1 MNGPI
6 GVLRYLAPNFVTC
19 NGGMPVSSDVA
30 LNIAALADNSD
41 IANYSWQG
49 RGIAPKGYIRGMAVM
64 FGRVYCKLNAGRD
77 AASEMATADSGD
89 ASIDA
94 LTWYAAEFSQL
105 GMDNSVA
112 GVDVLRHLFVL
123 LTGLGM
129 RESSGKYCEGRDISA
144 GNTGADTAEA
154 GLFQVSHNSIGA
166 HFLLAALFD
175 QYKGSTDFRDI
186 FEEGVTCSAASWQNW
201 GAGEGRDFQDLTK
214 NSPAFAV
221 EYAALALRKIR
232 THWGPINRKT
242 AELRTE
248 CDELF
253 KSVCAYIDSNGIAEV

>member
-1 MNGPI
+1 M
-6 GVLRYLAPNFVTC
+6 
-19 NGGMPVSSDVA
+19 SSDTA

-41 IANYSWQG
+41 IANYNWKD

-64 FGRVYCKLNAGRD
+64 FGRVYCKMNAGRD
-77 AASEMATADSGD
+77 AASEMAAADSGD

-94 LTWYAAEFSQL
+94 LTWYAAEFNQL
-105 GMDNSVA
+105 GMDNSVP

-129 RESSGKYCEGRDISA
+129 RESSGKYCEGRDTSA
-144 GNTGADTAEA
+144 NNIGADTAEA

-186 FEEGVTCSAASWQNW
+186 FEESVTCGSASWKNW
-201 GAGEGRDFQDLTK
+201 GIGAGNDFQDLTK
-214 NSPAFAV
+214 NCPAFAV

-232 THWGPINRKT
+232 KHWGPIGHKT
-242 AELRTE
+242 AELRPE
-248 CDELF
+248 CDDLF
-253 KSVCAYIDSNGIAEV
+253 KSVCAFIDSNGITEV